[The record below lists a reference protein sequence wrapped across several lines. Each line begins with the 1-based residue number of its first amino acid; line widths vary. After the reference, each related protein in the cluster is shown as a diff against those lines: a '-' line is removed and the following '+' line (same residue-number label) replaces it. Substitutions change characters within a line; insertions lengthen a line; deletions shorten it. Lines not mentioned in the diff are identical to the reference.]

1 MAFAVFAGLGVYFL
15 SVGLDQ
21 ADKIASVVGAL
32 VGLAGLGLAA
42 HGMFSASSRTPE
54 PPQASGDV
62 HNEIGGTVHGILSK
76 PGISMVK
83 SPSGVRARRDTAV
96 SRSGSISALP
106 AFDNGGTENRGA
118 VRSVGRCFREV
129 RGGGGRFLFSR
140 FKTVPGK
147 DRGGPDPNVV
157 DSRRR

>member
-54 PPQASGDV
+54 PSQASGDV
-62 HNEIGGTVHGILSK
+62 HNEIGGTVHGNSIQ
-76 PGISMVK
+76 
-83 SPSGVRARRDTAV
+83 ARDIHGEIT
-96 SRSGSISALP
+96 
-106 AFDNGGTENRGA
+106 F
-118 VRSVGRCFREV
+118 
-129 RGGGGRFLFSR
+129 
-140 FKTVPGK
+140 
-147 DRGGPDPNVV
+147 GGPG
-157 DSRRR
+157 SS